1 MKKTILAVTA
11 AAFVSAAAFT
21 PTPAAAFVWI
31 ALPAVLAMKKDS
43 NFKPANVYAAKPAKV
58 KRSKK
63 R

>member
-21 PTPAAAFVWI
+21 PTPAAAYVFVI
-31 ALPAVLAMKKDS
+31 LPAVFAAKKDA